1 MAKIIPK
8 YTSAAS
14 QYDSSFKI
22 SPTTMTATPTNA
34 SIARIKFRLLTEIYF
49 YFHVFNRIV

>member
-8 YTSAAS
+8 YASAAS

-22 SPTTMTATPTNA
+22 SPTTMTAIPTNA
-34 SIARIKFRLLTEIYF
+34 SIARIKFRLVTEIYF
-49 YFHVFNRIV
+49 